1 MHDLIESQISSC
13 DQESAL
19 TRDIRKFK
27 GNDQVKAIVINAQID
42 LKARKSQLP
51 NSSSRNFNS
60 FPETTQNTN
69 NKPSTEE
76 EDEQDACLD
85 VDS

>member
-1 MHDLIESQISSC
+1 MHDLIESHFSSC

-19 TRDIRKFK
+19 SRDIRKFK

-51 NSSSRNFNS
+51 NSSSRNLNS
-60 FPETTQNTN
+60 FPETTQTTN

-76 EDEQDACLD
+76 ENEQNACLE